1 MNLKGAFTAMVT
13 PFIEG
18 QLDEKGLV
26 ANIRRQREAKIAGIV
41 LMGSTG
47 EDATLTEEE
56 QRRVIEIGVSETK
69 GKALAIVGTGSNSTR
84 KTIEKTRIAKELGAD
99 LAMVVTP
106 YYNKPTQEGIYRHF
120 EAIARE
126 VDIPLIVYNIQGRTG
141 VNIET
146 STLLRIAGLKNV
158 AGVKEASGSV
168 SQAGEVVMSV
178 RGRYP
183 DFSVLCGDDA
193 LTLPMMAVGAQGII
207 SVVSNLVP
215 ERVVALAEAALEAR
229 FADALAIHQELMPLF
244 KGVFIEVNP
253 MPIKQAMEFCGLAAG
268 KCRLP
273 LCDMQEE
280 TREKLKRILADMG
293 LTA

>member
-13 PFIEG
+13 PFIEEH
-18 QLDEKGLV
+18 LDEKGLV
-26 ANIRRQREAKIAGIV
+26 ANIRRQINAKIAGIV

-56 QRRVIEIGVSETK
+56 QRRVIEIGVREAK
-69 GKALAIVGTGSNSTR
+69 GKALVIVGTGSNSTR

-120 EAIARE
+120 EAIARG

-146 STLLRIAGLKNV
+146 STLLRIAELENV

-178 RGRYP
+178 RGRHP

-215 ERVVALAEAALEAR
+215 ERVVALANAALEAR
-229 FADALAIHQELMPLF
+229 FLDALAIHQELMPLF

-280 TREKLKRILADMG
+280 MREKLKKILADMG
-293 LTA
+293 LTL